1 MYYIKKPIPVLAFDF
16 SQTKIDNKGKNLYD
30 GIDENGVYYINTLEG
45 KHNIRQDDFVI
56 IGVRGEKYPIKR
68 EIFFETYKVAPHN
81 QTNQQN

>member
-1 MYYIKKPIPVLAFDF
+1 MYYIKKPIPVRVFDF
-16 SQTKIDNKGKNLYD
+16 SKTKIDHEGKNLYD
-30 GIDENGVYYINTLEG
+30 GIDKQGVYYINTLEG

-81 QTNQQN
+81 QAKQEN